1 MTVSPLRRQTRSLT
15 QLGQQLPMLIMLVI
29 NRPTLF
35 VSAPLP
41 TTLKESKSLCPL
53 TLARHGPKT
62 MVQLMVSAVARSHYL
77 LTETRFSGVL
87 PATVCKYL
95 STRIPSP
102 PSLHCLLALLSLQT
116 RRTIQSSTVL
126 LDPNS
131 TSQTF
136 STKGSPGSS
145 TSPFKIIVNPAVTG
159 DILVDRKVNTRRA
172 RSQSQ
177 PRVRYPTFAPR
188 DESTN

>member
-1 MTVSPLRRQTRSLT
+1 MTVSLLRRQTRSLT

-131 TSQTF
+131 TSQRMVERHSPLRALSAHRLHHSRLL
-136 STKGSPGSS
+136 STPPLPVIFGYPLTRVSS
-145 TSPFKIIVNPAVTG
+145 IPLTLAPPSALFPAYH
-159 DILVDRKVNTRRA
+159 R
-172 RSQSQ
+172 
-177 PRVRYPTFAPR
+177 
-188 DESTN
+188 